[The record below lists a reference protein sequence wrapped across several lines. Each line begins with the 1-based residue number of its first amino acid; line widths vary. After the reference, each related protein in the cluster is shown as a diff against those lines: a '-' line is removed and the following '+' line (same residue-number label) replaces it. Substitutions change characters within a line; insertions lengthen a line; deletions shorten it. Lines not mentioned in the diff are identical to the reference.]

1 MRLKDLFS
9 VPAGQKVTERH
20 LRRVLASSICSILLC
35 MSCLAGSTWAW
46 FTVSIENR
54 DNVIQIGK
62 PEVIV
67 TKGDEKLN
75 SGDTLEHGNHTVWI
89 KHGNE
94 EDDLQKKSTLYVTLT
109 IQVGNETK
117 FVYVTLDHNN
127 NYTTEV
133 TVICN
138 QDCTLSWEASWF
150 APDGAVKLEGDN
162 TIVVTV
168 EEPAEPPTEEPTEA
182 STETEPSTETGAPT
196 EDTTEESE
204 PTGTETL
211 TEIEAPTEISTET
224 EAETT

>member
-1 MRLKDLFS
+1 MRLEDLFS

-35 MSCLAGSTWAW
+35 MSCLAGSTWGW

-75 SGDTLEHGNHTVWI
+75 SGYTLEDGTHTVRI
-89 KHGNE
+89 DHGNE

-117 FVYVTLDHNN
+117 FVYVTLDNDN

-150 APDGAVKLEGDN
+150 APDGADELVGD
-162 TIVVTV
+162 TKVVTV
-168 EEPAEPPTEEPTEA
+168 EEPTEPPTEEPTEA

-204 PTGTETL
+204 PTETETL
-211 TEIEAPTEISTET
+211 TETEAPTEISTET